1 MRPKIQLLILLMYSM
16 TLSRKGPITV
26 VWALILELSKS
37 FKLSPEWPFS
47 YTHNSCGYA
56 NEDSQT
62 STLRTLYTACHVN
75 LQSSSVKLS
84 IGLTKCIISS
94 NNLIV
99 PWVTILVRL
108 SFWNRLGKP
117 MERSVLRQ
125 IFLSELC
132 YLQGLQ
138 STDAHSFPWEQ
149 SATHVHDLGLFA
161 VCNPLCW
168 DQRLKRN
175 GGYFPQCNN
184 TCRRQIGKKILNFN
198 TFRETGNCKF
208 NKLLANR
215 FGEGRRN
222 PAGHVLC

>member
-16 TLSRKGPITV
+16 TLSRKGPTTV

-37 FKLSPEWPFS
+37 FKLSPEWPCS

-62 STLRTLYTACHVN
+62 STLRTVYTACHVN

-125 IFLSELC
+125 MFFKWTLLSSGFTVNRCSLIS
-132 YLQGLQ
+132 LR
-138 STDAHSFPWEQ
+138 
-149 SATHVHDLGLFA
+149 A
-161 VCNPLCW
+161 VCHPCARLGSVCCLQPLV
-168 DQRLKRN
+168 L
-175 GGYFPQCNN
+175 GS
-184 TCRRQIGKKILNFN
+184 
-198 TFRETGNCKF
+198 ET
-208 NKLLANR
+208 
-215 FGEGRRN
+215 
-222 PAGHVLC
+222 